1 MKNVYELEMEVVKM
15 DKQKREMENVISLIE
30 DLVMSIKEL
39 PSSKEREL
47 LIDNLSEEKFTL
59 EDELDDLKNELE
71 ELSIV
76 LFEIQQQEQEALE
89 KEYYESLF

>member
-1 MKNVYELEMEVVKM
+1 MYELEMEVAKM
-15 DKQKREMENVISLIE
+15 DKQKREMENTISLIE

>member
-1 MKNVYELEMEVVKM
+1 MCELTFEIDKM
-15 DKQKREMENVISLIE
+15 DKQKREMENAISLIE

-39 PSSKEREL
+39 PKSKEREL

-89 KEYYESLF
+89 KEYYESLL

>member
-1 MKNVYELEMEVVKM
+1 MYELELEVAKM

-30 DLVMSIKEL
+30 DLVLSIKEL
-39 PSSKEREL
+39 PKSKERSL

-71 ELSIV
+71 ELSVV